1 MKKLDKKLILRKIK
15 ARKANQVL
23 DSLIWKIKV
32 LLTIIDL
39 YKHYKDQDAN
49 SNKNK
54 LKYFTK
60 NMQALTEY

>member
-54 LKYFTK
+54 
-60 NMQALTEY
+60 